1 MNRNSSKKNIHLFLF
16 IRVKMEMDK
25 DKFKFKMEEV
35 EENGQKTIKVS
46 LDVSYDIERRWSK
59 IKEIVKKYDHQFENI
74 ILPKNNIS
82 QEMIRKIRDQ
92 INYIKISQ
100 FYRERSKENV
110 RILLA
115 DLNCLSLDILDALKL
130 SGFFKDGDE
139 VTIIRRPF

>member
-1 MNRNSSKKNIHLFLF
+1 
-16 IRVKMEMDK
+16 MEMDK

-35 EENGQKTIKVS
+35 EENGQKRIKVS

>member
-1 MNRNSSKKNIHLFLF
+1 
-16 IRVKMEMDK
+16 MEMDK

-59 IKEIVKKYDHQFENI
+59 IKEIIKKYDHQFENI

>member
-1 MNRNSSKKNIHLFLF
+1 
-16 IRVKMEMDK
+16 MEMDK

-35 EENGQKTIKVS
+35 EENGQKKIKVS
-46 LDVSYDIERRWSK
+46 LDVSYDIERRWNK
-59 IKEIVKKYDHQFENI
+59 IKEIIKKYDHQFENI

-92 INYIKISQ
+92 INHIKISQ

-130 SGFFKDGDE
+130 SGFFKNGDE
-139 VTIIRRPF
+139 VTVIRRPF

>member
-1 MNRNSSKKNIHLFLF
+1 
-16 IRVKMEMDK
+16 MEMDK

-35 EENGQKTIKVS
+35 EENGQKKIKVS

-59 IKEIVKKYDHQFENI
+59 IKEIIKKYDHQFENI

-92 INYIKISQ
+92 INHIKISQ

-130 SGFFKDGDE
+130 SGFFKDEDE

>member
-1 MNRNSSKKNIHLFLF
+1 
-16 IRVKMEMDK
+16 MEMDK

-35 EENGQKTIKVS
+35 EENGQKRIRVS

-59 IKEIVKKYDHQFENI
+59 IKEIIKKYDHQFENI

-82 QEMIRKIRDQ
+82 QEMIKKIRDQ
-92 INYIKISQ
+92 INHIKISQ

>member
-1 MNRNSSKKNIHLFLF
+1 
-16 IRVKMEMDK
+16 MEMDK

-35 EENGQKTIKVS
+35 EENGQKKIKVS
-46 LDVSYDIERRWSK
+46 LDVSYDIERQWSK
-59 IKEIVKKYDHQFENI
+59 IKEIIKNYDHQFENI

-82 QEMIRKIRDQ
+82 QEMIKKIRDQ
-92 INYIKISQ
+92 INHIKISQ

-130 SGFFKDGDE
+130 SGFFKNGDE
-139 VTIIRRPF
+139 VTVTRRPF

>member
-1 MNRNSSKKNIHLFLF
+1 
-16 IRVKMEMDK
+16 MEMDK

-35 EENGQKTIKVS
+35 EENGQKKIKVS

-59 IKEIVKKYDHQFENI
+59 IKEIIKKYDHQFENI

-92 INYIKISQ
+92 INHIKISQ

>member
-1 MNRNSSKKNIHLFLF
+1 
-16 IRVKMEMDK
+16 MEMDK

-59 IKEIVKKYDHQFENI
+59 IKEIIKKYDHQFENI

-82 QEMIRKIRDQ
+82 QEMIRKISDQ

>member
-1 MNRNSSKKNIHLFLF
+1 MVKK
-16 IRVKMEMDK
+16 
-25 DKFKFKMEEV
+25 
-35 EENGQKTIKVS
+35 IKVS

-59 IKEIVKKYDHQFENI
+59 IKEIIKKYDHQFENI

-92 INYIKISQ
+92 INHIKISQ

-115 DLNCLSLDILDALKL
+115 DLNCLSLDIFDALKL

>member
-1 MNRNSSKKNIHLFLF
+1 
-16 IRVKMEMDK
+16 MEMDK

-35 EENGQKTIKVS
+35 EENGQKRIRVS

-59 IKEIVKKYDHQFENI
+59 IKEIIKKYDHQFENI

-92 INYIKISQ
+92 INHIKISQ

>member
-1 MNRNSSKKNIHLFLF
+1 
-16 IRVKMEMDK
+16 MEMDK

-35 EENGQKTIKVS
+35 EENGQKKIKVS
-46 LDVSYDIERRWSK
+46 LDVSYDIERRWNK
-59 IKEIVKKYDHQFENI
+59 IKEIIKKYDHQFENI

-92 INYIKISQ
+92 INHIKISQ

>member
-1 MNRNSSKKNIHLFLF
+1 
-16 IRVKMEMDK
+16 MEMDK

-35 EENGQKTIKVS
+35 EENGQKKIKVS

-59 IKEIVKKYDHQFENI
+59 IKEIIKKYDHQFENI

-82 QEMIRKIRDQ
+82 QEMIKKIRDQ
-92 INYIKISQ
+92 INHIKISQ

>member
-1 MNRNSSKKNIHLFLF
+1 
-16 IRVKMEMDK
+16 MEMDK

>member
-1 MNRNSSKKNIHLFLF
+1 
-16 IRVKMEMDK
+16 MEMDK

-35 EENGQKTIKVS
+35 GENENGQKIIKVS

-59 IKEIVKKYDHQFENI
+59 IKEIIKKYDHQFENI
-74 ILPKNNIS
+74 ILPKNKIS
-82 QEMIRKIRDQ
+82 QQMIRKIRDQ
-92 INYIKISQ
+92 INHIKISQ

>member
-16 IRVKMEMDK
+16 IQVKMEMDK

-35 EENGQKTIKVS
+35 EENGQKRIKVS

>member
-1 MNRNSSKKNIHLFLF
+1 
-16 IRVKMEMDK
+16 MEMDK

-35 EENGQKTIKVS
+35 EENGQKRIKVS

-92 INYIKISQ
+92 INHIKISQ